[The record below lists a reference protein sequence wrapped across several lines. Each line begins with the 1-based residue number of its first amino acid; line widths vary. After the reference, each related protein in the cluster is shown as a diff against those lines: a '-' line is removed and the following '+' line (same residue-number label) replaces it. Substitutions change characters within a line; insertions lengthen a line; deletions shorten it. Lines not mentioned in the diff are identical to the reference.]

1 MTPSLFEEMSEGGTP
16 DMCLP
21 EDPEWHRLTAE
32 FFSKEEGRALKA
44 KLKERLSAGAAI
56 YPPRPFRALDGT
68 PFSSVKVV
76 IVGQDPYHGP
86 GQAEGLAFSVPDGIR
101 VPPSLRNIKKE
112 LARDLGVP
120 MTQNGSLWSWAGQ
133 GVLLINA
140 ILTVEDGKPASHRK
154 WGWETLTDELIRTVS
169 EKRPAVVFLL
179 WGNFAQ
185 SKRHLIDESRHLV
198 LCANHPSPL
207 SASRPPVPFI
217 GCGHFSEANRW
228 LTSKGESEINW
239 SI

>member
-1 MTPSLFEEMSEGGTP
+1 MTPSLFEEMPAGVAP
-16 DMCLP
+16 DMRLP
-21 EDPEWHRLTAE
+21 EDPEWHRLTAD
-32 FFSKEEGRALKA
+32 FFAGEKGGALMA
-44 KLKERLSAGAAI
+44 LLNERLADGAQI

-112 LARDLGVP
+112 LARDLDLPITKNV
-120 MTQNGSLWSWAGQ
+120 SLWPWAGQ

-154 WGWETLTDELIRTVS
+154 WGWEALTDEIIRTVS

-217 GCGHFSEANRW
+217 GCGHFGEANRW
-228 LTSKGESEINW
+228 LASKGEATINW

>member
-1 MTPSLFEEMSEGGTP
+1 MSLSLFDEMPVGATP
-16 DMCLP
+16 DMHLP
-21 EDPEWHRLTAE
+21 DDPDWHRLTSKFFGGAE
-32 FFSKEEGRALKA
+32 GAALKA
-44 KLKERLSAGAAI
+44 QLSKRLAAGATI
-56 YPPRPFRALDGT
+56 YPPRPFRAMDET

-112 LARDLGVP
+112 LTRDLGLP
-120 MTQNGSLWSWAGQ
+120 MTKNGSLCPWASQ

-154 WGWETLTDELIRTVS
+154 WGWEALTDELIRAVS
-169 EKRPAVVFLL
+169 ERRPAVAFLL

-228 LTSKGESEINW
+228 LASKGETEINW

>member
-1 MTPSLFEEMSEGGTP
+1 MH
-16 DMCLP
+16 LP
-21 EDPEWHRLTAE
+21 VDPEWNRLTKE
-32 FFSKEEGRALKA
+32 FFATRQGKELEISLKSRLAEGAV
-44 KLKERLSAGAAI
+44 I

-76 IVGQDPYHGP
+76 IVGQDPYHGV
-86 GQAEGLAFSVPDGIR
+86 GQAEGLAFSVPDGVRI
-101 VPPSLRNIKKE
+101 PPSLRNIKKE
-112 LARDLGVP
+112 LSRDLGLP
-120 MTQNGSLWSWAGQ
+120 LTANGSLWPWAKQ

-140 ILTVEDGKPASHRK
+140 ILTVEDGKPASHKK
-154 WGWETLTDELIRTVS
+154 WGWENLTDEVIRTVS

-217 GCGHFSEANRW
+217 GCGHFGEANRW
-228 LTSKGESEINW
+228 LASRGEATINW
-239 SI
+239 LI